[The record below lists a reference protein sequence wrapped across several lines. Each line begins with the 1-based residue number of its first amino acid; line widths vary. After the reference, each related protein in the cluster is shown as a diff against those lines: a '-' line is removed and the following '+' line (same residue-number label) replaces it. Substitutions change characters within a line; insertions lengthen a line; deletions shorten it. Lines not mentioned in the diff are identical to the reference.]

1 MTDKNG
7 LSIIAP
13 MAAALLVSLAA
24 PARADEPILLKFA
37 NPATPTDWVTTKG
50 IDPWAKDIAD
60 ATGGLVEI
68 KNFAGGSIANFR
80 NVYDRLL
87 NGVAEFAFGTFGAI
101 ADQFPKT
108 VVPSLPFLAENSA
121 EAGLAQW
128 RLYAN
133 GITTDEFAKVKPIA
147 MFGFGISGLHL
158 TKAINKLDD
167 LKGMKVLANGRIPGQ
182 MLTLVGA
189 VPVTS
194 NPAELYQ
201 SLSRGVA
208 DGTVFTWSGI
218 ESFRLGELVK
228 YHVDIPFG
236 SAGGYFFMNKDSFA
250 KLPEKA
256 QAAIDR
262 FSGEPLTK
270 TLGAAADSVDAADR
284 AKNMAQSGHTEK
296 KLTPDET
303 NRLRTVFK
311 PILDEWVAATP
322 DGARVLAAYRAE
334 IERIRRAP

>member
-1 MTDKNG
+1 MKRAAFIVTASLLG
-7 LSIIAP
+7 LP
-13 MAAALLVSLAA
+13 TA
-24 PARADEPILLKFA
+24 PARAEDPILLKFA

-60 ATGGLVEI
+60 ATGGQVEI

-108 VVPSLPFLAENSA
+108 VVAALPFLAENSA

-128 RLYAN
+128 RLYAS
-133 GITTDEFAKVKPIA
+133 GITADEFAKVKPIA

-158 TKAINKLDD
+158 TKDVAGLDG

-189 VPVTS
+189 VPITS

-201 SLSRGVA
+201 SLSRGIA
-208 DGTVFTWSGI
+208 DATVFTWSGI
-218 ESFRLGELVK
+218 ESFKMGELVK
-228 YHVDIPFG
+228 YHLDIPFG
-236 SAGGYFFMNKDSFA
+236 SGGGYFFMNKDAFA
-250 KLPEKA
+250 KLPAKA
-256 QAAIDR
+256 QAAVDR

-270 TLGAAADSVDAADR
+270 TLGTAADTVDAADR
-284 AKNMAQSGHTEK
+284 AKNMAQPGQVEH
-296 KLTPDET
+296 KLPAADRERMQ
-303 NRLRTVFK
+303 RLFE
-311 PILDEWVAATP
+311 PLIQEWVATTP
-322 DGARVLAAYRAE
+322 DGARVLAAYRSE